1 MDYTILQLKLFCQR
15 SGKWDEMLYVQ
26 AFITLHNKDA
36 GLKGN
41 GLMVQRK
48 GNLPV
53 ADGRSSEERD
63 QEDLGVTAAVSM
75 VKVPM
80 VLPAPVA
87 GTGVGGS
94 PYSAEGAGGSEPEL
108 VSLPRNCQGTK
119 FGGR

>member
-1 MDYTILQLKLFCQR
+1 
-15 SGKWDEMLYVQ
+15 
-26 AFITLHNKDA
+26 
-36 GLKGN
+36 
-41 GLMVQRK
+41 MVQRK

-87 GTGVGGS
+87 GTGGG
-94 PYSAEGAGGSEPEL
+94 GF
-108 VSLPRNCQGTK
+108 SLLS
-119 FGGR
+119 